1 MTNLAR
7 QIADVTSNRRS
18 AGDDRNS
25 CFRQR
30 RHRTD
35 DRRNELCV
43 VRIVGDVGLHL
54 HERSDPKDFPRGSAG
69 TGRQPAERPG
79 WGTPDSIGHY
89 VDFGS
94 AVLGLTMFP
103 AGYLGHTLTR
113 RDGSP
118 RF

>member
-1 MTNLAR
+1 MLTSLPIGAALGTTAILASGNG
-7 QIADVTSNRRS
+7 AT
-18 AGDDRNS
+18 AL
-25 CFRQR
+25 
-30 RHRTD
+30 T
-35 DRRNELCV
+35 V
-43 VRIVGDVGLHL
+43 VAMSFALSGLLVNVGLHL

-79 WGTPDSIGHY
+79 WGTPDSTGHY

-103 AGYLGHTLTR
+103 AGYLCHALAR